1 VTKRRPPARP
11 IAAWAAAVAAL
22 AGAASCGDRAQPL
35 DSFFPESPNLAASP
49 LATEHYNGDA
59 ALPFELL
66 LDQGIREVADASDI
80 YVVRTT
86 RYPLTGLD
94 AGVLASLDERVA
106 ALARGDRRVWERHRG
121 LFATASGSAPIAEG
135 ILPERTPALKV
146 PWLAKGDPDAIVL
159 GDLLTTLTTLVETRS
174 DVPVD
179 RVHTRRGTWIQDY
192 FIPFGE
198 GVLGVPPH
206 LEPAAYH
213 AAIRSIQAR
222 ARDFTLGGTSF
233 TMQRPIDETLRD
245 LAARGSRFQP
255 LRAFVEGGNA
265 IFATGGDGRLRAIV
279 GRHTLLLTAHIYGL
293 GERAARQLIADD
305 FHLPVDHVIV
315 IPQPDYHID
324 LYLRAGAAGAVFVAS
339 QAAGKQLL
347 EQLLIGGPAESGERA
362 ALEAL
367 RERVH
372 RVAASP
378 VGREL
383 GRNLEA
389 IRGLLRVAGFE
400 VIDYPSFYYS
410 YIQTGEYVRS
420 GGGWAM
426 AEDARSYVHI
436 NTLNNRYVT
445 TSDGRVLDF
454 VLATGYAALDRRFEV
469 LERRHGAHEVYFLGQ
484 RQAAPRFWG
493 NRILVAAAGIGC
505 LTNF

>member
-1 VTKRRPPARP
+1 VTKRRLRARP

-22 AGAASCGDRAQPL
+22 AGASSCGDRAEPL
-35 DSFFPESPNLAASP
+35 DSFFPERPDLADSP
-49 LATEHYNGDA
+49 LATERYNRDA

-80 YVVRTT
+80 YVARST
-86 RYPLTGLD
+86 RHPLTGLD

-106 ALARGDRRVWERHRG
+106 ALGRAERRIWERHRR
-121 LFATASGSAPIAEG
+121 LFATAAGSVPIAEG
-135 ILPERTPALKV
+135 ILPERTPALRV
-146 PWLAKGDPDAIVL
+146 PRLGEGDPDAAVL
-159 GDLLTTLTTLVETRS
+159 GDLLTTLTTLVTTRS
-174 DVPVD
+174 DVPVE
-179 RVHTRRGTWIQDY
+179 RIHTRQGTWIQDY
-192 FIPFGE
+192 FIPFGD

-206 LEPAAYH
+206 LEHAAYH

-222 ARDFTLGGTSF
+222 ARDFALGGTSF
-233 TMQRPIDETLRD
+233 TMLRPIDETLRD

-255 LRAFVEGGNA
+255 LRAFVEGGNV
-265 IFATGGDGRLRAIV
+265 IFAAGGDGRLRAIV
-279 GRHTLLLTAHIYGL
+279 GRHTLLLTAHAYGL
-293 GERAARQLIADD
+293 GERAARRLIADD
-305 FHLPVDHVIV
+305 FHLPVDRVIV

-339 QAAGKQLL
+339 QAAGEQML
-347 EQLLIGGPAESGERA
+347 EQLLVGGAVAGGERA

-372 RVAASP
+372 RVNASP

-383 GRNLEA
+383 ERRLEA
-389 IRGLLRVAGFE
+389 IRGLLRTAGFE
-400 VIDYPSFYYS
+400 VIDYPSLYYS
-410 YIQTGEYVRS
+410 YIQTGEYERS

-426 AEDARSYVHI
+426 AEDAHSYIHI

-454 VLATGYAALDRRFEV
+454 VLATGFPALDRWLEAFEQ
-469 LERRHGAHEVYFLGQ
+469 RHGAHEVYFLG
-484 RQAAPRFWG
+484 RRLAAPRFWG